1 VSCGGISQ
9 EKILSPE
16 NRDKEIS
23 RRQAIGILA
32 VAGAGAMLGC
42 GGGRLTTSTTSTTT
56 TSTAT
61 GNAACILTPELTVRP
76 YFVDEK
82 LNRSDLTTDTT
93 DTNVTNGVPLTL
105 QLFIMKY
112 SSSGCTALSGAQ
124 VDVWHADAGGVYS
137 DESVEGTVGQTYL
150 RGYQTTDSNGLVTF
164 KTIFPGWYSGRTV
177 HIHVMIRTFSS
188 SGTQTF
194 EFTTQLFFDPALTLT
209 IIGSAPYNTR
219 GNPDTTNAT
228 DNIYNSETLLTLAAA
243 TSGSGYTTSIAIGV
257 QTA

>member
-1 VSCGGISQ
+1 MAFDDGS
-9 EKILSPE
+9 
-16 NRDKEIS
+16 KEIT
-23 RRQAIGILA
+23 RREAIAILA
-32 VAGAGAMLGC
+32 VAGAGTMLGC
-42 GGGRLTTSTTSTTT
+42 GGGKLTTSSTSTTT

-61 GNAACILTPELTVRP
+61 GNAACILSPELTVGP

-93 DTNVTNGVPLTL
+93 DTNVIDGVPLTL
-105 QLFIMKY
+105 QMFIMEY
-112 SSSGCTALSGAQ
+112 SSGGCTALSGAQ

-137 DESVEGTVGQTYL
+137 DESSEGTVGQTYL
-150 RGYQTTDSNGLVTF
+150 RGYQTTDSNGQVTF
-164 KTIFPGWYSGRTV
+164 KTIFPVWYSGRTV

-209 IIGSAPYNTR
+209 VMAKAPYNTR

-228 DNIYNSETLLTLAAA
+228 DNIYNSETLLSLAAA
-243 TSGSGYTTSIAIGV
+243 SSGSGYTTSITLGI
-257 QTA
+257 QTG

>member
-1 VSCGGISQ
+1 MSH
-9 EKILSPE
+9 ENLS
-16 NRDKEIS
+16 KEIS
-23 RRQAIGILA
+23 RRKALGILA
-32 VAGAGAMLGC
+32 VAGAGVMLGC
-42 GGGRLTTSTTSTTT
+42 GGGQSAASTTATSTTSTA
-56 TSTAT
+56 ST
-61 GNAACILTPELTVRP
+61 GNASCILTPELTVGP

-82 LNRSDLTTDTT
+82 LNRSDLTADTT

-105 QLFIMKY
+105 QMFIMQY
-112 SSSGCTALSGAQ
+112 SSSGCSALSGAQ

-137 DESVEGTVGQTYL
+137 DESVENTVGQTYL

-188 SGTQTF
+188 SGVQTF

-209 IIGSAPYNTR
+209 IMAKAPYNTR

-228 DNIYNSETLLTLAAA
+228 DSIYNSETLLSLASA
-243 TSGSGYTTSIAIGV
+243 TSGSGYTTSITIGV

>member
-1 VSCGGISQ
+1 M
-9 EKILSPE
+9 
-16 NRDKEIS
+16 
-23 RRQAIGILA
+23 GILA

-42 GGGRLTTSTTSTTT
+42 GGGTKTSATTTTTTTTSTTT
-56 TSTAT
+56 GT
-61 GNAACILTPELTVRP
+61 GNTACILTPELTVGP

-82 LNRSDLTTDTT
+82 LNRSDLTTDAT

-105 QLFIMKY
+105 EMFIMEY
-112 SSSGCTALSGAQ
+112 SSSGCSALSGAQ
-124 VDVWHADAGGVYS
+124 VDVWHADAAGVYS
-137 DESVEGTVGQTYL
+137 DESVENTVGQTYL

-188 SGTQTF
+188 SGTETF

-209 IIGSAPYNTR
+209 IVGTSPYNTR
-219 GNPDTTNAT
+219 GNPDTTNSA

-243 TSGSGYTTSIAIGV
+243 SSGSGYTTSITIGV
-257 QTA
+257 QTS